1 MQAARIF
8 SRRAMAV
15 NREVGHK
22 ARRTQ
27 AERSAATR
35 GALLA
40 AARQLFAEK
49 GYLATGREEIVEAA
63 GVTRGAMYHHF
74 SGKEDLFRAVYEELE
89 QEMVGMVSAAAVK
102 FADPVEQLA
111 VGSQAYL
118 DAAMD
123 PAVQR
128 VILLDGP
135 SVLDWTTREEIA
147 ETCGLGLIREVLRQA
162 MDAGHIE
169 RRPVEPLAHVL
180 MAGLHEAALYMA
192 RSAKPRT
199 ARKEVGEVI
208 RRMLAGL

>member
-1 MQAARIF
+1 
-8 SRRAMAV
+8 MAV
-15 NREVGHK
+15 NRDVGHRT
-22 ARRTQ
+22 RRTQ

-35 GALLA
+35 RALLD
-40 AARQLFAEK
+40 AARKLFAEK

-74 SGKEDLFRAVYEELE
+74 AGKEDLFRAVYEELE
-89 QEMVGMVSAAAVK
+89 QEIVGRVSAAAVK
-102 FADPVEQLA
+102 HADPVERLA

-147 ETCGLGLIREVLRQA
+147 EVCGLGLIREVLRQA
-162 MDAGHIE
+162 MDAGRIE

-180 MAGLHEAALYMA
+180 MAGLHEAALYLA
-192 RSAKPRT
+192 RSDKPRV
-199 ARKEVGEVI
+199 ARKEVGAVVERI
-208 RRMLAGL
+208 LAGL

>member
-1 MQAARIF
+1 
-8 SRRAMAV
+8 MAV
-15 NREVGHK
+15 NREVGHRS
-22 ARRTQ
+22 RRTQ

-40 AARQLFAEK
+40 AARRLFGEK

-74 SGKEDLFRAVYEELE
+74 AGKEDLFRAVYEELE
-89 QEMVGMVSAAAVK
+89 HEILATVSAAAVK
-102 FADPVEQLA
+102 FGDPLEQLV

-123 PAVQR
+123 AAVQR

-162 MDAGHIE
+162 MAAGRLE
-169 RRPVEPLAHVL
+169 KRPVEPLAHVL
-180 MAGLHEAALYMA
+180 MAGLHEAALYLA
-192 RSAKPRT
+192 RSDKPRT
-199 ARKEVGEVI
+199 ARKEVGEVV
-208 RRMLAGL
+208 RRMLEAL

>member
-1 MQAARIF
+1 
-8 SRRAMAV
+8 MAV
-15 NREVGHK
+15 NRDVGHR

-40 AARQLFAEK
+40 AARRLFAEK

-89 QEMVGMVSAAAVK
+89 QEVVGLVSAAAVK
-102 FADPVEQLA
+102 FNDPVEQLK

-123 PAVQR
+123 LAVQR
-128 VILLDGP
+128 VIVLDGP

-147 ETCGLGLIREVLRQA
+147 EHCGLGLIREVLRQA
-162 MDAGHIE
+162 MEAGRIE
-169 RRPVEPLAHVL
+169 KRPVEPLAHVL
-180 MAGLHEAALYMA
+180 LAGLHEAALYMA

-208 RRMLAGL
+208 ERMLAAL